1 MSHLEAQ
8 DHDDHGS
15 VLLDSYGNQ
24 IRDFD
29 STAKQPNKVAV
40 LWQKM
45 RGKKSVARPP
55 RPPQPTRAE
64 EVATAAMHRS
74 SGDAAQD
81 ARRVLRA
88 MQSAQQRGSL
98 DLTKQLVAPR
108 EDSVASEDGS
118 LSRAHTRQ
126 CSAWNVIDV
135 SSGLYQG
142 KAGDVTGQSAA
153 QRELAQLEEAR
164 WRLCGAGATEA
175 AVAREAE
182 LQRVVAAENDSWA
195 AEERQQQQQHR
206 QAAARSARE
215 QEEQDRQAEQS
226 SREAAA
232 QSGGH
237 QRASSGWN
245 VVDESTGRYVG
256 KAGDA
261 EKQEMSGAV
270 LLQKRRAALA
280 KVMAEEEEA
289 AKAAA
294 AIRGVLWEVE
304 FGDGALGMSF
314 KQRSRAAAM
323 GGAERWPAV
332 WDHRLAKDGIDYATR
347 FSTPAVAAK
356 VRAQS
361 QLASVAAAAHAELDQ
376 MAKAKAKGQQKSR
389 RWSRRGSGGGDLRA
403 QGLSP
408 ATAKSAP
415 PSSVYVI
422 DIFQRQPSAVHGDT
436 PMLGDLLVGMR
447 SVVGQTGHQGIMDP
461 DTQRTTFFGGSASQG
476 DLGSAIRNAERPLV
490 LVFARIGGGQSP
502 SQPGNC
508 STGGA
513 GGHTSSGGQQEVS
526 RGEASPGGGAGASTG
541 RPRKSTV
548 STDSLV
554 HHAESEK
561 SEQPHAQQ
569 LEKRTTTGS
578 GNDSDSCP
586 SCTIS

>member
-1 MSHLEAQ
+1 MSQ
-8 DHDDHGS
+8 DDDHDGGS

-64 EVATAAMHRS
+64 EMVTAAMHRS

-118 LSRAHTRQ
+118 LPGAHTRQ

-182 LQRVVAAENDSWA
+182 LRRVVAAENDSWA
-195 AEERQQQQQHR
+195 AEERQQQQQR

-215 QEEQDRQAEQS
+215 QEEQDQEEHQ
-226 SREAAA
+226 REAAA

-270 LLQKRRAALA
+270 LLQERRAALA

-289 AKAAA
+289 AHAAT

-376 MAKAKAKGQQKSR
+376 VAKAKAKGQQKSR
-389 RWSRRGSGGGDLRA
+389 RWSRRGSGVDDLRA

-415 PSSVYVI
+415 PPSVYVI

-447 SVVGQTGHQGIMDP
+447 SVVRQTGHQGIVDP

-502 SQPGNC
+502 PQPGNR

-513 GGHTSSGGQQEVS
+513 GGHAGSGGQQEVS
-526 RGEASPGGGAGASTG
+526 RGGASPGGGAGTG

-554 HHAESEK
+554 HHADSEPAEE

-569 LEKRTTTGS
+569 LKKRTANS
-578 GNDSDSCP
+578 DSDSCP
-586 SCTIS
+586 SCAIS